1 MTINGIVVF
10 CSRSSIIICSCPA
23 SIAFDFYQS
32 ISKVFILNK
41 NTINDA
47 FGSSSRSLW
56 SGAVMS
62 HKIHQCSA
70 NDVMKILLQLSL
82 CRSKVSFDKSPALIL
97 WANVVSSMI
106 LKLKLFFE
114 KTIFRQRLRNH
125 QYSSTSFRFEL
136 DHTEVISN
144 ARRIYILGTSKQL
157 KWGMAFST

>member
-1 MTINGIVVF
+1 MFGERRDEDTPSVVPLQ
-10 CSRSSIIICSCPA
+10 IE
-23 SIAFDFYQS
+23 
-32 ISKVFILNK
+32 
-41 NTINDA
+41 
-47 FGSSSRSLW
+47 SL
-56 SGAVMS
+56 
-62 HKIHQCSA
+62 K
-70 NDVMKILLQLSL
+70 
-82 CRSKVSFDKSPALIL
+82 FDKSPALIL

-125 QYSSTSFRFEL
+125 QYSSTSFTFEL

>member
-10 CSRSSIIICSCPA
+10 YSRSSIIICSCPA
-23 SIAFDFYQS
+23 SITFDFYQS

-106 LKLKLFFE
+106 LKLKLF
-114 KTIFRQRLRNH
+114 
-125 QYSSTSFRFEL
+125 YSVRDWEPVYIHVVVHPKFRFEL

-144 ARRIYILGTSKQL
+144 ARRIYILPSNWNGAWLSLPKVN
-157 KWGMAFST
+157 